1 MKKKLFL
8 VILGLAYGVF
18 LGAQTL
24 DETILRAALRIGT
37 DLPVNTTVAV
47 IHFHS
52 DSETLTDY
60 VINELHGAILR
71 NRRITPIKPDEGQ
84 FQNIRDELRFNEAGE
99 IDEESAQSI
108 GRMLG
113 ARYLVTGSIERSGSG
128 YGILF
133 TAVDAE
139 NAELRS
145 RYSASV
151 NPNDAMLASL
161 SGRALGGSASAGT
174 SPPSAPVDPNT
185 WKNKWVY
192 LGGMIGGGMYNESI
206 GLFAP
211 GFVSEFALLPFFSI
225 ELSLSYWLGPGFGAL
240 PILAKVGYRFAQI
253 ELFFDIG
260 YAIGPPAGFTVGGT
274 FGVHLGPGVLFTKF
288 IGMPPSSEGSS
299 NSAWVWSVGYKWGV
313 GNTKKTVPKAPQP
326 DSGSDEVPQADT
338 NSGEASQAD
347 TSGDEVLP
355 QADTSSG
362 EASQADTGRDNPRP
376 RARARRANRHL

>member
-1 MKKKLFL
+1 MKKLFL
-8 VILGLAYGVF
+8 IFFGLAVCGVF
-18 LGAQTL
+18 LEAQTL
-24 DETILRAALRIGT
+24 DEAVLRAALRIGA
-37 DLPVNTTVAV
+37 DLPVGATVAV
-47 IHFHS
+47 IHFRS
-52 DSETLTDY
+52 DTEKLSDY

-71 NRRITPIKPDEGQ
+71 NRRVTPVKPDEMQ
-84 FQNIRDELRFNEAGE
+84 LQTIRGELRFNQAGE
-99 IDEESAQSI
+99 IEGESVRSI
-108 GRMLG
+108 GLLLK
-113 ARYLVTGSIERSGSG
+113 AQYLATGSLELTGSG
-128 YGILF
+128 YEIVF

-139 NAELRS
+139 SAERRS

-151 NPNDAMLASL
+151 NLNDQTLATL
-161 SGRALGGSASAGT
+161 LGRTPVGSAPAGAS
-174 SPPSAPVDPNT
+174 SPPAPVDPNA

-355 QADTSSG
+355 QVDTSSG